1 MRTNFFFAKIFQLLF
16 NCPFSFIDICMY
28 TEILM
33 KKSPNKCSL
42 KAEQKYR
49 QTENVL
55 FCFLVYYL
63 QPKKLQRHVVSKRA
77 AGGGW
82 GERAKV
88 QEGEISMPAGEAVRN
103 LSRHPELKTKERYTG
118 FPHKRR
124 PIAKILKLYIF
135 HYFTFLI
142 ITK

>member
-1 MRTNFFFAKIFQLLF
+1 MEWEESLFLKFSWNDIFENYEKMRTNFFFAKIFQLLF

-33 KKSPNKCSL
+33 KKSPNKCTL

-63 QPKKLQRHVVSKRA
+63 QHKKLQRHVVSKRA

-82 GERAKV
+82 GERAKA
-88 QEGEISMPAGEAVRN
+88 QEGEISMPAGAARRCGAFPGIQ
-103 LSRHPELKTKERYTG
+103 SWKPKKDIQG
-118 FPHKRR
+118 FP
-124 PIAKILKLYIF
+124 
-135 HYFTFLI
+135 
-142 ITK
+142 